1 MVAALGVVTA
11 LLISV
16 LQRKCELGLLLA
28 VPLSRKQ
35 AAPDCTNRV
44 VMIKGPHGEPI
55 ECVCV
60 GGTLSTCFSPGP

>member
-1 MVAALGVVTA
+1 MPTVKLLGA
-11 LLISV
+11 ILAFLIV
-16 LQRKCELGLLLA
+16 CALLLA
-28 VPLSRKQ
+28 VSLSRKQ
-35 AAPDCTNRV
+35 AAPDCANRV

>member
-1 MVAALGVVTA
+1 VPTVKLLGAVLA
-11 LLISV
+11 FLIV
-16 LQRKCELGLLLA
+16 CALLLA
-28 VPLSRKQ
+28 VALSRKQ

-44 VMIKGPHGEPI
+44 VMIKGRHGEPI

>member
-1 MVAALGVVTA
+1 MPTVKLLGA
-11 LLISV
+11 ILAFLIV
-16 LQRKCELGLLLA
+16 CALLLA

-35 AAPDCTNRV
+35 AARDCTNRV

>member
-1 MVAALGVVTA
+1 MKLLGAILAFLIVCA
-11 LLISV
+11 LLLV
-16 LQRKCELGLLLA
+16 